1 MANDLEQGLLGAQWR
16 NLLRRMDYLT
26 DRLAQAPL
34 SRLDFDR
41 GEAAALKWALAW
53 VAQQHGG
60 PEGVTLPAPDPLPA
74 EVQARHV
81 EALRAREEY
90 LGYRIQAYPTTSTFD
105 HSERQA
111 LQRLLRLLPEGT

>member
-1 MANDLEQGLLGAQWR
+1 MSEQQTAGLFGSHWR

-26 DRLAQAPL
+26 DRLAQAPH

-41 GEAAALKWALAW
+41 GEASALKWALAW
-53 VAQQHGG
+53 VAQEHGG
-60 PEGVTLPAPDPLPA
+60 PEGMTLAAPDALPP

-90 LGYRIQAYPTTSTFD
+90 LGYRIAQYPTTSTFD

-111 LQRLLRLLPEGT
+111 LQRLLRLLPER